1 MKKIIT
7 LFTILM
13 LSGLMLY
20 AQNPFL
26 KDQSLIY
33 LKVNTDKVGIGA
45 APTSD
50 KVTISSVAGETPLG
64 LKGYPGQWNPF
75 ISLYNS
81 NSTAIWKLYANADW
95 WTIGQTMDTTLALL
109 VGRSSKGWLKVNGV
123 LSANEFRSTTGT
135 YTNLST
141 TGNLTSGGRALFDS
155 TLYYGDDH
163 TSAWRP
169 WASQEMSTPYT
180 RMSLQNLG
188 NVYIQAKGSLSQV
201 LAIQRDTSGSTAK
214 INLPNVKSIT
224 VSDTLG
230 IELYNKNGTKYRL
243 HISNGGAVLVTVVP

>member
-1 MKKIIT
+1 MKKLFT
-7 LFTILM
+7 LFSILL
-13 LSGLMLY
+13 LSGLIGM

-50 KVTISSVAGETPLG
+50 KVSITSVAGEIPLG
-64 LKGYPGQWNPF
+64 LKGYAGQWNPY

-81 NSTAIWKLYANADW
+81 NSTAIWKLYANAEW
-95 WTIGQTMDTTLALL
+95 WTIGNTMDTTLALL

-135 YTNLST
+135 YINLST
-141 TGNLTSGGRALFDS
+141 TGTLSVGGQFHGDS

-163 TSAWRP
+163 THAWRP

-180 RMSLQNLG
+180 RMSLRNLG
-188 NVYIQAKGSLSQV
+188 NIYIQDKGSVNQV
-201 LAIQRDTSGSTAK
+201 LAIERDTSGSTAK
-214 INLPNVKSIT
+214 INLPNVRHLT
-224 VSDTLG
+224 VSDTTG
-230 IELYNKNGTKYRL
+230 IELFNKNGTKYRL
-243 HISNGGAVLVTVVP
+243 HISNSGAVLITVVP

>member
-1 MKKIIT
+1 
-7 LFTILM
+7 
-13 LSGLMLY
+13 
-20 AQNPFL
+20 
-26 KDQSLIY
+26 
-33 LKVNTDKVGIGA
+33 
-45 APTSD
+45 
-50 KVTISSVAGETPLG
+50 
-64 LKGYPGQWNPF
+64 
-75 ISLYNS
+75 
-81 NSTAIWKLYANADW
+81 
-95 WTIGQTMDTTLALL
+95 MDTTLALL